1 MKKMLKMIP
10 AEEPSGIT
18 LDYTQ
23 VQKNPG
29 RKATAKLMLN
39 SFWGKFGEHQNKSV
53 TVTVQEPSHLFSLL
67 TDDTLDISTIHLCTE
82 DVLEVVHTSQHDAT
96 DKGTKV
102 NIFIA
107 AFTTC
112 HARLKLY
119 QAMHTVKQQVLY

>member
-10 AEEPSGIT
+10 AEEPRGIT
-18 LDYTQ
+18 LDYAQ

-39 SFWGKFGEHQNKSV
+39 SFWGKFGERQNKSV
-53 TVTVQEPSHLFSLL
+53 TVTVQEPSHFFSLL
-67 TDDTLDISTIHLCTE
+67 TDDTLDISTIRLCAE
-82 DVLEVVHTSQHDAT
+82 DVLEVIHTSQHDAAN
-96 DKGTKV
+96 KGTKV

-107 AFTTC
+107 AFTAC

>member
-10 AEEPSGIT
+10 AEETSGIT
-18 LDYTQ
+18 LDYAQ

-39 SFWGKFGEHQNKSV
+39 SFWGKFGERQNKSV
-53 TVTVQEPSHLFSLL
+53 TGTVQEPSQLFNLL
-67 TDDTLDISTIHLCTE
+67 TDDTLDIPTTRLCTE
-82 DVLEVVHTSQHDAT
+82 DVLKVVHKSQHDAA

-112 HARLKLY
+112 HAHLKLY
-119 QAMHTVKQQVLY
+119 QAMYTVKQQVLY

>member
-1 MKKMLKMIP
+1 MNKMLKMIT
-10 AEEPSGIT
+10 AEEPRGIT
-18 LDYTQ
+18 LDYAQ

-29 RKATAKLMLN
+29 RKATTKLMLN
-39 SFWGKFGEHQNKSV
+39 SFWGKFGERQNKSV
-53 TVTVQEPSHLFSLL
+53 TVTVQEPSHFFSLL
-67 TDDTLDISTIHLCTE
+67 TDDTLDISTIRVCAE
-82 DVLEVVHTSQHDAT
+82 DVLEVIHTSQHDTA

-107 AFTTC
+107 AFTAC